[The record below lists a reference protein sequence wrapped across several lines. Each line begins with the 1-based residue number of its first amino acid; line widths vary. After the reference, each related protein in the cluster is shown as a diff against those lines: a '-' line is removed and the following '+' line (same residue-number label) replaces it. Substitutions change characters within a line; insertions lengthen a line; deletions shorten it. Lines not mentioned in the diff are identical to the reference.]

1 MCWGKTLIYIVVTN
15 SKKRFMATIKLRFRP
30 SSVPEAEGTLYYQ
43 VIHKRK
49 VKWISTEHH
58 IYTNEWD
65 ENMETIVVAARSERK
80 GALAL
85 MQCKIDWAL
94 KRWQTIL
101 DRLERSYKDYT
112 VEELCETFSKE
123 QTYKTVFVFLQEQV
137 TKKEQMKRQGTA
149 RTYENAY
156 RRFKAFREDVDL
168 TFDELTP
175 DMIECYE
182 AWLIDKRLKQNSIR
196 CYLRTL
202 NTLLCKAVEEG
213 MLNNTNLFS
222 HVRLSYV
229 KTTKRAISEK
239 ELKVI
244 ANLELPENSTMA
256 LARDIF
262 MFSFYMRGMPFV
274 DIAYLRKT
282 DLKNGMCTYCRKKTN
297 QCLMVEWEKAQ
308 QKILDRYAHQ
318 MENRSYL
325 LPIIKEEDGTEYKQ
339 YQRMQININ
348 RALKKIGEMAELKMP
363 LTTYVARHTW
373 ASVARDMNI
382 PIAVISEGMG
392 HNSIKTTQVY
402 LNSIDISR
410 INEANKRIIKRIGG

>member
-1 MCWGKTLIYIVVTN
+1 
-15 SKKRFMATIKLRFRP
+15 MATIKLKFRP
-30 SSVPEAEGTLYYQ
+30 SSVPKTEGTLYYQ

-58 IYTNEWD
+58 IYADEWD
-65 ENMETIVVAARSERK
+65 ENTETIVVAARSERK

-101 DRLERSYKDYT
+101 DRLERSHKDYT

-149 RTYENAY
+149 RTYGNAY

-182 AWLIDKRLKQNSIR
+182 AWLIDKRLKRNSIR

-213 MLNNTNLFS
+213 LLNNTNLFS

-282 DLKNGMCTYCRKKTN
+282 DLKNGMWTYCRKKTN

-325 LPIIKEEDGTEYKQ
+325 LPIIKNGDGTEYKQ

-363 LTTYVARHTW
+363 LTTYAARHTW

-392 HNSIKTTQVY
+392 HNSIKTTQGY
-402 LNSIDISR
+402 LSSIEESR
-410 INEANKRIIKRIGG
+410 VNEANKRIIKRIGG

>member
-1 MCWGKTLIYIVVTN
+1 
-15 SKKRFMATIKLRFRP
+15 MATIKLKFRP

-49 VKWISTEHH
+49 VKYISTEHQ
-58 IYTNEWD
+58 IYAYEWD
-65 ENMETIVVAARSERK
+65 EKAETIVVAAESERK
-80 GALAL
+80 GTLAM
-85 MQCKIDWAL
+85 MQCKIDKAFKQL
-94 KRWQTIL
+94 RSIL
-101 DRLERSYKDYT
+101 DRTERCHKDYT
-112 VEELCETFSKE
+112 VDDLCKAFIKE
-123 QTYKTVFVFLQEQV
+123 QTYKTVFVFLHEQA
-137 TKKEQMKRQGTA
+137 TKKEQMKRLGTA
-149 RTYENAY
+149 RTYGNAY

-182 AWLIDKRLKQNSIR
+182 AWLIDRRLKQNSIR

-202 NTLLCKAVEEG
+202 NTLLYKAAEEG
-213 MLNNTNLFS
+213 LLNNRNLFS
-222 HVRLSYV
+222 HVHLSYV

-239 ELKVI
+239 ELKLI
-244 ANLELPENSTMA
+244 ANIRLPENSSIA

-282 DLKNGMCTYCRKKTN
+282 DLKNGMWTYCRRKTN
-297 QCLMVEWEKAQ
+297 QCLKVEWEKAQ
-308 QKILDRYAHQ
+308 QNIIDRYSRQTAD
-318 MENRSYL
+318 SPYL
-325 LPIIKEEDGTEYKQ
+325 FPIILKEDGTEYQQ

-348 RALKKIGEMAELKMP
+348 RALKRLGKMAGLKMP

-382 PIAVISEGMG
+382 PISIISEGMG

-402 LNSIDISR
+402 LNSIDTSR
-410 INEANKRIIKRIGG
+410 INKANKRIIKRIGG

>member
-1 MCWGKTLIYIVVTN
+1 
-15 SKKRFMATIKLRFRP
+15 MATIRLKFRP
-30 SSVPEAEGTLYYQ
+30 SSVPEAKGTLYYQ

-49 VKWISTEHH
+49 VKWISTKHH
-58 IYTNEWD
+58 IYADEWNE
-65 ENMETIVVAARSERK
+65 ETMTIAIANGERK
-80 GALAL
+80 AALAL
-85 MQCKIDWAL
+85 MQRKIDWAFR
-94 KRWQTIL
+94 RWQAIL
-101 DRLERSYKDYT
+101 ARIERSQKDYT

-123 QTYKTVFVFLQEQV
+123 QTYKTVFVFMQEQV
-137 TKKEQMKRQGTA
+137 TKKEQMKRLGTA
-149 RTYENAY
+149 RTYGNAY
-156 RRFKAFREDVDL
+156 RRFKAFREDIDL
-168 TFDELTP
+168 TFDELSP

-182 AWLIDKRLKQNSIR
+182 AWLIDRRLKQNSIR

-202 NTLLCKAVEEG
+202 NTLLCKAAAEG
-213 MLNNTNLFS
+213 LLNNTNLFS

-244 ANLELPENSTMA
+244 ANLELPEGSTMA

-282 DLKNGMCTYCRKKTN
+282 DLRNGMWTYCRRKTN
-297 QCLMVEWEKAQ
+297 QCLMVEWEMAQ
-308 QKILDRYAHQ
+308 QKILDHYAHQ
-318 MENRSYL
+318 TKDGSYL
-325 LPIIKEEDGTEYKQ
+325 LPIIKKEDGTEYKQ
-339 YQRMQININ
+339 YQRMQTNIN

-382 PIAVISEGMG
+382 PIAIISEGMG

-410 INEANKRIIKRIGG
+410 VNEANKRIIKRIGG

>member
-1 MCWGKTLIYIVVTN
+1 
-15 SKKRFMATIKLRFRP
+15 MATIKLKFRP
-30 SSVPEAEGTLYYQ
+30 SSVPKTEGTLYYQ

-58 IYTNEWD
+58 IYADEWD
-65 ENMETIVVAARSERK
+65 ENTETIVVAARSERK

-101 DRLERSYKDYT
+101 DRLERSHKDYT

-149 RTYENAY
+149 RTYGNAY

-168 TFDELTP
+168 TFDELTS

-213 MLNNTNLFS
+213 LLNNTNLFS

-282 DLKNGMCTYCRKKTN
+282 DLKNGMWTYCRRKTN

-325 LPIIKEEDGTEYKQ
+325 LPIIKEEDGTEYK
-339 YQRMQININ
+339 
-348 RALKKIGEMAELKMP
+348 
-363 LTTYVARHTW
+363 
-373 ASVARDMNI
+373 
-382 PIAVISEGMG
+382 
-392 HNSIKTTQVY
+392 
-402 LNSIDISR
+402 
-410 INEANKRIIKRIGG
+410 

>member
-1 MCWGKTLIYIVVTN
+1 
-15 SKKRFMATIKLRFRP
+15 MATIKLKFRP

-43 VIHKRK
+43 LIHKRK

-58 IYTNEWD
+58 IYADEWD
-65 ENMETIVVAARSERK
+65 EQTETIVMTSGERK
-80 GALAL
+80 ATLAL
-85 MQCKIDWAL
+85 IQSKISWTFRQW
-94 KRWQTIL
+94 KTIL
-101 DRLERSYKDYT
+101 DRLQRSHQEYT
-112 VEELCETFSKE
+112 VEELCEAFSKE

-137 TKKEQMKRQGTA
+137 TKKELMKRRGTA
-149 RTYENAY
+149 RTYGNAY
-156 RRFKAFREDVDL
+156 RRFKAFRKNVDL
-168 TFDELTP
+168 TFDQLTP

-182 AWLIDKRLKQNSIR
+182 AWLIDQRLKQNSIR

-202 NTLLCKAVEEG
+202 NTLLCKAVGEG
-213 MLNNTNLFS
+213 LLSNINLFS

-229 KTTKRAISEK
+229 KTTKRAISER

-244 ANLELPENSTMA
+244 ANLKLPEHSTLA

-274 DIAYLRKT
+274 DIAYLRKS
-282 DLKNGMCTYCRKKTN
+282 DLKNGMWTYCRKKTN

-308 QKILDRYAHQ
+308 QKILDRYANQTKHT
-318 MENRSYL
+318 SYL
-325 LPIIKEEDGTEYKQ
+325 LPIIKKEDGTEYLQ

-348 RALKKIGEMAELKMP
+348 RALKKIGEKVGLKMP

-382 PIAVISEGMG
+382 SIAIISEGMG

-402 LNSIDISR
+402 LNSIDVSR

>member
-1 MCWGKTLIYIVVTN
+1 
-15 SKKRFMATIKLRFRP
+15 MATIKLKFRP

-58 IYTNEWD
+58 IYADEWD
-65 ENMETIVVAARSERK
+65 ENTETIVVTVGSERK
-80 GALAL
+80 AVLAL
-85 MQCKIDWAL
+85 IQCKIDWAL

-101 DRLERSYKDYT
+101 DRMEHSHKDYT
-112 VEELCETFSKE
+112 VEELYEAFNKE

-149 RTYENAY
+149 RTYGNAY
-156 RRFKAFREDVDL
+156 RRFKAFREDADL

-182 AWLIDKRLKQNSIR
+182 AWLIDKRLKHNSIR

-213 MLNNTNLFS
+213 LLNNTNLFT

-262 MFSFYMRGMPFV
+262 MFSFYMRGMSFV

-282 DLKNGMCTYCRKKTN
+282 DLKNGMWTYCRRKTN

-318 MENRSYL
+318 MENRLYL

-348 RALKKIGEMAELKMP
+348 RALKKIGKMAELKMP

>member
-1 MCWGKTLIYIVVTN
+1 
-15 SKKRFMATIKLRFRP
+15 MATIKLKFRP
-30 SSVPEAEGTLYYQ
+30 SSVPKTEGTLYYQ

-58 IYTNEWD
+58 IYADEWD
-65 ENMETIVVAARSERK
+65 ENTETIVVAARSERK

-101 DRLERSYKDYT
+101 DRLERSHKDYT

-149 RTYENAY
+149 RTYGNAY

-202 NTLLCKAVEEG
+202 KTLLCKAVEEG
-213 MLNNTNLFS
+213 LLNNTHLFC

-229 KTTKRAISEK
+229 KTTRRAISEK

-282 DLKNGMCTYCRKKTN
+282 DLKNGMWTYCRKKTN

-339 YQRMQININ
+339 YQRMQIYIN

>member
-1 MCWGKTLIYIVVTN
+1 
-15 SKKRFMATIKLRFRP
+15 MATIKLKFRP

-49 VKWISTEHH
+49 VKWISTELH
-58 IYTNEWD
+58 IYADEWD
-65 ENMETIVVAARSERK
+65 ENTEAIVVTVWSERK
-80 GALAL
+80 AVLAL
-85 MQCKIDWAL
+85 IQCKIDWAL

-101 DRLERSYKDYT
+101 DRMEHSHKDYT
-112 VEELCETFSKE
+112 VEELCEAFSKE

-156 RRFKAFREDVDL
+156 RRFKAFREDADL

-182 AWLIDKRLKQNSIR
+182 AWLIDKRLKHNSIR

-213 MLNNTNLFS
+213 LLNNTNLFS

-262 MFSFYMRGMPFV
+262 MFSFYMRGMSFV

-282 DLKNGMCTYCRKKTN
+282 DLKNGMWTYCRRKTN
-297 QCLMVEWEKAQ
+297 QCLIVEWEKAQ

-325 LPIIKEEDGTEYKQ
+325 LPIIKEEDGTEYQQ

-373 ASVARDMNI
+373 ASVEI
-382 PIAVISEGMG
+382 
-392 HNSIKTTQVY
+392 
-402 LNSIDISR
+402 
-410 INEANKRIIKRIGG
+410 

>member
-1 MCWGKTLIYIVVTN
+1 
-15 SKKRFMATIKLRFRP
+15 MATIKLKFRP

-58 IYTNEWD
+58 IYANEWD
-65 ENMETIVVAARSERK
+65 ENTEAIVVAARSERK
-80 GALAL
+80 AVLAL
-85 MQCKIDWAL
+85 IQCKIDWAL
-94 KRWQTIL
+94 KRWQNIL
-101 DRLERSYKDYT
+101 DRMEHSHKVYT
-112 VEELCETFSKE
+112 VEELCEAFNKE

-149 RTYENAY
+149 RTYGNAY
-156 RRFKAFREDVDL
+156 RRFKAFREDADL

-182 AWLIDKRLKQNSIR
+182 AWLIDKRLKHNSIR

-213 MLNNTNLFS
+213 LLNNTNLFS

-256 LARDIF
+256 LARDVF
-262 MFSFYMRGMPFV
+262 MFSFYMRGMSFV

-282 DLKNGMCTYCRKKTN
+282 DLKNGMWTYCRRKTN

-308 QKILDRYAHQ
+308 QKILDRYALQ

-325 LPIIKEEDGTEYKQ
+325 LPIIKKEDGTEYKQ
-339 YQRMQININ
+339 YQRMQVNIN

>member
-1 MCWGKTLIYIVVTN
+1 
-15 SKKRFMATIKLRFRP
+15 MATIKLKFRP
-30 SSVPEAEGTLYYQ
+30 SSVPKTEGTLYYQ

-65 ENMETIVVAARSERK
+65 ENTETIVVAARSERK

-101 DRLERSYKDYT
+101 DRLERSHKDYT
-112 VEELCETFSKE
+112 VEELCEIFSKE

-149 RTYENAY
+149 RTYGNAY

-168 TFDELTP
+168 TFDELTS

-213 MLNNTNLFS
+213 LLNNTNLFS

-282 DLKNGMCTYCRKKTN
+282 DLKNGMWTYCRKKTN
-297 QCLMVEWEKAQ
+297 QCLVVEWEKAQ

>member
-1 MCWGKTLIYIVVTN
+1 
-15 SKKRFMATIKLRFRP
+15 MATIKLKFRP
-30 SSVPEAEGTLYYQ
+30 SSVPKAEGTLYYQ

-58 IYTNEWD
+58 IYANEWN
-65 ENMETIVVAARSERK
+65 ENMETIVVAVGSERK

-94 KRWQTIL
+94 KRWHTIL
-101 DRLERSYKDYT
+101 DRMERSHKDYT
-112 VEELCETFSKE
+112 VEELCDAFSKE
-123 QTYKTVFVFLQEQV
+123 QMYKTVFVFLKEQV
-137 TKKEQMKRQGTA
+137 FKKEQMKRQGTA
-149 RTYENAY
+149 RTYGNAY
-156 RRFKAFREDVDL
+156 RRFKAFREDMDL

-213 MLNNTNLFS
+213 LLNNTNLFC

-282 DLKNGMCTYCRKKTN
+282 DLKNGMWTYCRRKTN

-318 MENRSYL
+318 MENKSYL
-325 LPIIKEEDGTEYKQ
+325 LPIIKK
-339 YQRMQININ
+339 
-348 RALKKIGEMAELKMP
+348 
-363 LTTYVARHTW
+363 
-373 ASVARDMNI
+373 
-382 PIAVISEGMG
+382 
-392 HNSIKTTQVY
+392 
-402 LNSIDISR
+402 
-410 INEANKRIIKRIGG
+410 

>member
-1 MCWGKTLIYIVVTN
+1 
-15 SKKRFMATIKLRFRP
+15 MATIRLKFRP
-30 SSVPEAEGTLYYQ
+30 SSVPEAKGTLYYQ

-58 IYTNEWD
+58 IYADEWNE
-65 ENMETIVVAARSERK
+65 ETMTIAVANGERK
-80 GALAL
+80 AALAL
-85 MQCKIDWAL
+85 MQCKIDWAFR
-94 KRWQTIL
+94 RWQTIL
-101 DRLERSYKDYT
+101 ARIERSQKDYT

-123 QTYKTVFVFLQEQV
+123 QTYKTVFVFMQEQV
-137 TKKEQMKRQGTA
+137 TKKEQMKRLGTA
-149 RTYENAY
+149 HTYGNAY
-156 RRFKAFREDVDL
+156 RRFKAFREDMDL
-168 TFDELTP
+168 TFDELSP

-182 AWLIDKRLKQNSIR
+182 AWLIDRRLKQNSIR

-202 NTLLCKAVEEG
+202 NTLLCKAAAEG
-213 MLNNTNLFS
+213 LLNNTNLFS

-244 ANLELPENSTMA
+244 ANLELPEGSTMA

-282 DLKNGMCTYCRKKTN
+282 DLRNGMWTYCRRKTN
-297 QCLMVEWEKAQ
+297 QCLMVEWEMAQ
-308 QKILDRYAHQ
+308 QKILDHYAHQ
-318 MENRSYL
+318 TKNESFL
-325 LPIIKEEDGTEYKQ
+325 LPIIKKEDGTEYKQ

-382 PIAVISEGMG
+382 PIAIISEGMG

-410 INEANKRIIKRIGG
+410 VNEANKRIIKRIGG

>member
-1 MCWGKTLIYIVVTN
+1 
-15 SKKRFMATIKLRFRP
+15 MATIKLKFRP
-30 SSVPEAEGTLYYQ
+30 SSVPETEGTLYYQ
-43 VIHKRK
+43 MIHKRK

-58 IYTNEWD
+58 IYADEWD
-65 ENMETIVVAARSERK
+65 ENTGTIVVAARSERK

-94 KRWQTIL
+94 KRWQTIF
-101 DRLERSYKDYT
+101 DRLERSHNDYT

-149 RTYENAY
+149 RTYGNAY
-156 RRFKAFREDVDL
+156 RRFKVFREDVDL

-213 MLNNTNLFS
+213 LLNNTNLFS

-282 DLKNGMCTYCRKKTN
+282 DLKNGMWTYCRKKTN

-308 QKILDRYAHQ
+308 QKILDRYAPQ

>member
-1 MCWGKTLIYIVVTN
+1 
-15 SKKRFMATIKLRFRP
+15 MATIKLKFRP
-30 SSVPEAEGTLYYQ
+30 SSVPDAEGTLYYQ

-49 VKWISTEHH
+49 VKYISTEHH
-58 IYTNEWD
+58 IYADEWD
-65 ENMETIVVAARSERK
+65 EKAETIVVTAESERK
-80 GALAL
+80 ETLAM
-85 MQCKIDWAL
+85 MQCKIDKAFKQL
-94 KRWQTIL
+94 RSIL
-101 DRLERSYKDYT
+101 DRTERCHKDYT
-112 VEELCETFSKE
+112 VEDLCKAFIKE
-123 QTYKTVFVFLQEQV
+123 QTYKTVFVFLHEQA
-137 TKKEQMKRQGTA
+137 TKKEQMKRLGTA
-149 RTYENAY
+149 RTYGNAY

-182 AWLIDKRLKQNSIR
+182 AWLIDRRLKQNSIR

-202 NTLLCKAVEEG
+202 NTLLCKAVAEG
-213 MLNNTNLFS
+213 LLSNRNLFS
-222 HVRLSYV
+222 RVRLSYV
-229 KTTKRAISEK
+229 KTTKRAVSEK

-244 ANLELPENSTMA
+244 ANLELPEHSTMA

-282 DLKNGMCTYCRKKTN
+282 DLKNGMWTYCRRKTN

-318 MENRSYL
+318 TENGPYL
-325 LPIIKEEDGTEYKQ
+325 LPIINKEDGTEYLQ
-339 YQRMQININ
+339 YQRMQTNIN

-382 PIAVISEGMG
+382 PISIISEGMG

>member
-1 MCWGKTLIYIVVTN
+1 MTGW
-15 SKKRFMATIKLRFRP
+15 S
-30 SSVPEAEGTLYYQ
+30 
-43 VIHKRK
+43 
-49 VKWISTEHH
+49 
-58 IYTNEWD
+58 
-65 ENMETIVVAARSERK
+65 
-80 GALAL
+80 
-85 MQCKIDWAL
+85 
-94 KRWQTIL
+94 
-101 DRLERSYKDYT
+101 SYKDYT

>member
-1 MCWGKTLIYIVVTN
+1 
-15 SKKRFMATIKLRFRP
+15 MATIKLKFRP

-58 IYTNEWD
+58 IYANEWD
-65 ENMETIVVAARSERK
+65 EKMETIVVVAGSERK
-80 GALAL
+80 GTLAL
-85 MQCKIDWAL
+85 MRCKIDWAL
-94 KRWQTIL
+94 KRWQNIL
-101 DRLERSYKDYT
+101 DRMERSHKDYT
-112 VEELCETFSKE
+112 AEELCEAFSKE
-123 QTYKTVFVFLQEQV
+123 QTYKTVFAFLQEQV
-137 TKKEQMKRQGTA
+137 FKKEQMKRQGTA
-149 RTYENAY
+149 RTYGNAY

-202 NTLLCKAVEEG
+202 NTLLYKAAEEG
-213 MLNNTNLFS
+213 LLNNRNLFS
-222 HVRLSYV
+222 HVHLSYV

-239 ELKVI
+239 ELKLI
-244 ANLELPENSTMA
+244 ANIRLPENSSIA

-282 DLKNGMCTYCRKKTN
+282 DLKNGMWTYCRRKTN
-297 QCLMVEWEKAQ
+297 QCLKVEWEKAQ
-308 QKILDRYAHQ
+308 QNIIDRYSRQTAD
-318 MENRSYL
+318 SPYL
-325 LPIIKEEDGTEYKQ
+325 FPIILKEDGTEYQQ

-348 RALKKIGEMAELKMP
+348 RALKRLGKMAGLKMP

-382 PIAVISEGMG
+382 PISIISEGMG

-402 LNSIDISR
+402 LNSIDTSR
-410 INEANKRIIKRIGG
+410 INKANKRIIKRIGG

>member
-1 MCWGKTLIYIVVTN
+1 
-15 SKKRFMATIKLRFRP
+15 MATIRLKFRP

-49 VKWISTEHH
+49 VKYISTEHQ
-58 IYTNEWD
+58 IYAYEWD
-65 ENMETIVVAARSERK
+65 EKAETIVVAAESERK
-80 GALAL
+80 GTLAM
-85 MQCKIDWAL
+85 MQCKIDKAFKQL
-94 KRWQTIL
+94 RSIL
-101 DRLERSYKDYT
+101 DRTERCHKDYT
-112 VEELCETFSKE
+112 VDDLCKAFIKE
-123 QTYKTVFVFLQEQV
+123 QTYKTVFVFLHEQA
-137 TKKEQMKRQGTA
+137 TKKEQMKRLGTA
-149 RTYENAY
+149 RTYGNAY

-182 AWLIDKRLKQNSIR
+182 AWLIDRRLKQNSIR

-202 NTLLCKAVEEG
+202 NTLLCKAVAEG
-213 MLNNTNLFS
+213 LLSNRNLFS
-222 HVRLSYV
+222 RVRLSYV

-244 ANLELPENSTMA
+244 ANLELPEHSTMA
-256 LARDIF
+256 FARDIF

-282 DLKNGMCTYCRKKTN
+282 DLKNGMWTYCRRKTN

-318 MENRSYL
+318 TENGPYL
-325 LPIIKEEDGTEYKQ
+325 LPIINKEDGTEYLQ
-339 YQRMQININ
+339 YQRMQTNIN

-382 PIAVISEGMG
+382 PISIISEGMG

>member
-1 MCWGKTLIYIVVTN
+1 
-15 SKKRFMATIKLRFRP
+15 MATIKLKFRP

-49 VKWISTEHH
+49 VKYISTEHH
-58 IYTNEWD
+58 IYADEWD
-65 ENMETIVVAARSERK
+65 EKAETIVVAAESERK
-80 GALAL
+80 GTLAM
-85 MQCKIDWAL
+85 MQCKIDKAFKQL
-94 KRWQTIL
+94 RSIL
-101 DRLERSYKDYT
+101 DRTERCHKDYT
-112 VEELCETFSKE
+112 VEDICKAFVKE
-123 QTYKTVFVFLQEQV
+123 QTYKTVFVFLHEQA
-137 TKKEQMKRQGTA
+137 TKKEQMKRLGTA
-149 RTYENAY
+149 RTYGNAY

-182 AWLIDKRLKQNSIR
+182 AWLIDRRLKQNSIR

-202 NTLLCKAVEEG
+202 NTLLCKAVAEG
-213 MLNNTNLFS
+213 LLSNRNLFS
-222 HVRLSYV
+222 RVRLSYV

-244 ANLELPENSTMA
+244 ANLELPEHSTMA

-282 DLKNGMCTYCRKKTN
+282 DPKNGMWTYCRRKTN

-318 MENRSYL
+318 TENGPYL
-325 LPIIKEEDGTEYKQ
+325 LPIINKEDGTEYLQ
-339 YQRMQININ
+339 YQRMQTNIN

-382 PIAVISEGMG
+382 PISIISEGMG

-410 INEANKRIIKRIGG
+410 INEANKRIIKKIGG

>member
-1 MCWGKTLIYIVVTN
+1 
-15 SKKRFMATIKLRFRP
+15 MATIKLKFRP

-49 VKWISTEHH
+49 VKYISTEHH
-58 IYTNEWD
+58 IYADEWD
-65 ENMETIVVAARSERK
+65 EKAETIVVAAESERK
-80 GALAL
+80 GTLTM
-85 MQCKIDWAL
+85 MQCKIDKAFKQL
-94 KRWQTIL
+94 RSIL
-101 DRLERSYKDYT
+101 DRTERCHKDYT
-112 VEELCETFSKE
+112 VEDLCKAFIKE
-123 QTYKTVFVFLQEQV
+123 QTYKTVFVFLHEQA
-137 TKKEQMKRQGTA
+137 TKKEQMKRLGTA
-149 RTYENAY
+149 RTYGNAY

-168 TFDELTP
+168 SFDELTP

-182 AWLIDKRLKQNSIR
+182 AWLIDRRLKQNSIR

-202 NTLLCKAVEEG
+202 NTLLCKAVAEG
-213 MLNNTNLFS
+213 LLSNRNLFS
-222 HVRLSYV
+222 RVRLSYV

-244 ANLELPENSTMA
+244 ANLELPKHSTMA

-282 DLKNGMCTYCRKKTN
+282 DLKNGMWTYCRRKTN

-318 MENRSYL
+318 TENGPYL
-325 LPIIKEEDGTEYKQ
+325 LPIINKEDGTEYLQ
-339 YQRMQININ
+339 YQRMQTNIN

-382 PIAVISEGMG
+382 PISIISEGMG

-402 LNSIDISR
+402 LNSSIYQESTR
-410 INEANKRIIKRIGG
+410 LTRG

>member
-1 MCWGKTLIYIVVTN
+1 
-15 SKKRFMATIKLRFRP
+15 MATIKLKFRP
-30 SSVPEAEGTLYYQ
+30 SSVPKAEGTLYYQ

-49 VKWISTEHH
+49 VKYISTEHQ
-58 IYTNEWD
+58 IYAYEWD
-65 ENMETIVVAARSERK
+65 EKAETIVVAAESERK
-80 GALAL
+80 GTLAM
-85 MQCKIDWAL
+85 MQCKIDKAFKQL
-94 KRWQTIL
+94 RSIL
-101 DRLERSYKDYT
+101 DRTERCHKDYT
-112 VEELCETFSKE
+112 VDDLCKAFIKE
-123 QTYKTVFVFLQEQV
+123 QTYKTVFVFLHEQA
-137 TKKEQMKRQGTA
+137 TKKEQMKRLGTA
-149 RTYENAY
+149 RTYGNAY

-182 AWLIDKRLKQNSIR
+182 AWLIDRRLKQNSIR

-202 NTLLCKAVEEG
+202 NTLLCKAVAEG
-213 MLNNTNLFS
+213 LLSNRNLFS
-222 HVRLSYV
+222 RVRLSYV

-244 ANLELPENSTMA
+244 ANLELPEHSTMA

-282 DLKNGMCTYCRKKTN
+282 DLKNGMWTYCRRKTN

-318 MENRSYL
+318 TENGPYL
-325 LPIIKEEDGTEYKQ
+325 LPIINKEDGTEYLQ
-339 YQRMQININ
+339 YQRMQTNIN

-382 PIAVISEGMG
+382 PISIISEGMG

>member
-1 MCWGKTLIYIVVTN
+1 
-15 SKKRFMATIKLRFRP
+15 MATIKLKFRP
-30 SSVPEAEGTLYYQ
+30 SSVPKAEGTLYYQ

-58 IYTNEWD
+58 IYADEWD
-65 ENMETIVVAARSERK
+65 ENTETIVVTVGSERK
-80 GALAL
+80 AVLAL
-85 MQCKIDWAL
+85 IQCKIDWAL

-101 DRLERSYKDYT
+101 DRMEHSHKDYT
-112 VEELCETFSKE
+112 VEELCEAFNKE

-149 RTYENAY
+149 RTYGNAY
-156 RRFKAFREDVDL
+156 RRFKAFREDADL

-182 AWLIDKRLKQNSIR
+182 AWLIDKRLKHNSIR

-213 MLNNTNLFS
+213 LLNNTNLFS

-282 DLKNGMCTYCRKKTN
+282 DLKNGMWTYCRRKTN
-297 QCLMVEWEKAQ
+297 KCLMEEWEKAK

>member
-1 MCWGKTLIYIVVTN
+1 
-15 SKKRFMATIKLRFRP
+15 
-30 SSVPEAEGTLYYQ
+30 
-43 VIHKRK
+43 
-49 VKWISTEHH
+49 
-58 IYTNEWD
+58 
-65 ENMETIVVAARSERK
+65 
-80 GALAL
+80 
-85 MQCKIDWAL
+85 
-94 KRWQTIL
+94 
-101 DRLERSYKDYT
+101 
-112 VEELCETFSKE
+112 
-123 QTYKTVFVFLQEQV
+123 
-137 TKKEQMKRQGTA
+137 MK
-149 RTYENAY
+149 
-156 RRFKAFREDVDL
+156 
-168 TFDELTP
+168 
-175 DMIECYE
+175 
-182 AWLIDKRLKQNSIR
+182 LKQNSIR

-213 MLNNTNLFS
+213 LLNNTNLFS

-282 DLKNGMCTYCRKKTN
+282 DLRNGMWTYSRRKTN

-308 QKILDRYAHQ
+308 QKILARYAHQ
-318 MENRSYL
+318 MVGCSYL
-325 LPIIKEEDGTEYKQ
+325 FPIITKEDGTEYQQ

-348 RALKKIGEMAELKMP
+348 RALKKIGEMAGLKMP

-392 HNSIKTTQVY
+392 HNSIRTTQVY

-410 INEANKRIIKRIGG
+410 INEANRRIIRRIGG

>member
-1 MCWGKTLIYIVVTN
+1 
-15 SKKRFMATIKLRFRP
+15 MATIKLKFRP

-49 VKWISTEHH
+49 VKYISTEHH
-58 IYTNEWD
+58 IYADEWD
-65 ENMETIVVAARSERK
+65 EKAETIVVAAESERK
-80 GALAL
+80 GTLTM
-85 MQCKIDWAL
+85 MQCKIDKAFKQL
-94 KRWQTIL
+94 RSIL
-101 DRLERSYKDYT
+101 DRTERCHKDYT
-112 VEELCETFSKE
+112 VEDLCKAFIKE
-123 QTYKTVFVFLQEQV
+123 QTYKTVFVFLHEQA
-137 TKKEQMKRQGTA
+137 TKKEQMKRLGTA
-149 RTYENAY
+149 RTYGNAY

-168 TFDELTP
+168 SFDELTP

-182 AWLIDKRLKQNSIR
+182 AWLIDRRLKQNSIR

-202 NTLLCKAVEEG
+202 NTLLCKAVAEG
-213 MLNNTNLFS
+213 LLSNRNLFS
-222 HVRLSYV
+222 RVRLSYV

-244 ANLELPENSTMA
+244 ANLELPKHSTMA

-282 DLKNGMCTYCRKKTN
+282 DLKNGMWTYCRRKTN

-318 MENRSYL
+318 TENGPYL
-325 LPIIKEEDGTEYKQ
+325 LPIINKEDGTEYLQ
-339 YQRMQININ
+339 YQRMQTNIN

-382 PIAVISEGMG
+382 PISIISEGMG

-410 INEANKRIIKRIGG
+410 INEANKRIIKKIGG

>member
-1 MCWGKTLIYIVVTN
+1 
-15 SKKRFMATIKLRFRP
+15 MATIKLKFRP

-49 VKWISTEHH
+49 VKYISTEHQ
-58 IYTNEWD
+58 IYAYEWD
-65 ENMETIVVAARSERK
+65 EKAETIVVAAESERK
-80 GALAL
+80 GTLAM
-85 MQCKIDWAL
+85 MQCKIDKAFKQL
-94 KRWQTIL
+94 RSIL
-101 DRLERSYKDYT
+101 DRTERCHKDYT
-112 VEELCETFSKE
+112 VDDLCKAFIKE
-123 QTYKTVFVFLQEQV
+123 QTYKTVFVFLHEQA
-137 TKKEQMKRQGTA
+137 TKKEQMKRLGTA
-149 RTYENAY
+149 RTYGNAY

-175 DMIECYE
+175 DMIASYE
-182 AWLIDKRLKQNSIR
+182 AWLIDRRLKQNSIR

-202 NTLLCKAVEEG
+202 NTLLCKAVAEG
-213 MLNNTNLFS
+213 LLSNRNLFS
-222 HVRLSYV
+222 RVRLSYV

-244 ANLELPENSTMA
+244 ANLELPEHSTMA
-256 LARDIF
+256 FARDIF

-282 DLKNGMCTYCRKKTN
+282 DLKNGMWTYCRRKTN

-318 MENRSYL
+318 TENGPYL
-325 LPIIKEEDGTEYKQ
+325 LPIINKEDGTEYLQ
-339 YQRMQININ
+339 YQRMQTNIN

-382 PIAVISEGMG
+382 PISIISEGMG

>member
-1 MCWGKTLIYIVVTN
+1 
-15 SKKRFMATIKLRFRP
+15 MATIKLKFRP

-58 IYTNEWD
+58 IYADEWD
-65 ENMETIVVAARSERK
+65 EKTETIVVAAGSERK
-80 GALAL
+80 AVLAL
-85 MQCKIDWAL
+85 IQCKIDWAL
-94 KRWQTIL
+94 KRWHTIL
-101 DRLERSYKDYT
+101 DTMERNHKDYT
-112 VEELCETFSKE
+112 AEELCDAFSKE

-137 TKKEQMKRQGTA
+137 FKKEQMKRQGTA
-149 RTYENAY
+149 RTYGNAY

-213 MLNNTNLFS
+213 LLNNTNLFS

-282 DLKNGMCTYCRKKTN
+282 DLKTVCG
-297 QCLMVEWEKAQ
+297 
-308 QKILDRYAHQ
+308 
-318 MENRSYL
+318 
-325 LPIIKEEDGTEYKQ
+325 
-339 YQRMQININ
+339 
-348 RALKKIGEMAELKMP
+348 
-363 LTTYVARHTW
+363 
-373 ASVARDMNI
+373 
-382 PIAVISEGMG
+382 PIAVGRQT
-392 HNSIKTTQVY
+392 N
-402 LNSIDISR
+402 
-410 INEANKRIIKRIGG
+410 A

>member
-1 MCWGKTLIYIVVTN
+1 
-15 SKKRFMATIKLRFRP
+15 MATIRLKFRP
-30 SSVPEAEGTLYYQ
+30 SSVPEAEGTLYFQ

-58 IYTNEWD
+58 IYADEWD
-65 ENMETIVVAARSERK
+65 EKSATIVMTARSERK
-80 GALAL
+80 GTLAL
-85 MQCKIDWAL
+85 MQCKIDWTL

-101 DRLERSYKDYT
+101 DRLKRSHKEFT
-112 VEELCETFSKE
+112 VEELCEVFSKE

-137 TKKEQMKRQGTA
+137 TKKEQMRRQGTA
-149 RTYENAY
+149 RTYGNAY

-182 AWLIDKRLKQNSIR
+182 AWLTDKRLKQNSIR

-213 MLNNTNLFS
+213 LLNNTKLFS

-282 DLKNGMCTYCRKKTN
+282 DLKNGMPFKWKTDH
-297 QCLMVEWEKAQ
+297 
-308 QKILDRYAHQ
+308 IYF
-318 MENRSYL
+318 L
-325 LPIIKEEDGTEYKQ
+325 L
-339 YQRMQININ
+339 
-348 RALKKIGEMAELKMP
+348 
-363 LTTYVARHTW
+363 
-373 ASVARDMNI
+373 
-382 PIAVISEGMG
+382 
-392 HNSIKTTQVY
+392 
-402 LNSIDISR
+402 
-410 INEANKRIIKRIGG
+410 

>member
-1 MCWGKTLIYIVVTN
+1 
-15 SKKRFMATIKLRFRP
+15 MATIKLKFRP

-49 VKWISTEHH
+49 VKYISTEHH
-58 IYTNEWD
+58 IYADEWD
-65 ENMETIVVAARSERK
+65 EKAETIVVAAESERK
-80 GALAL
+80 GTLTM
-85 MQCKIDWAL
+85 MQCKIDKAFKQL
-94 KRWQTIL
+94 RSIL
-101 DRLERSYKDYT
+101 DRTERCHKDYT
-112 VEELCETFSKE
+112 VEDLCKAFIKE
-123 QTYKTVFVFLQEQV
+123 QTYKTVFVFLHEQA
-137 TKKEQMKRQGTA
+137 TKKEQMKRLGTA
-149 RTYENAY
+149 RTYGNAY

-168 TFDELTP
+168 SFDELTP

-182 AWLIDKRLKQNSIR
+182 AWLIDRRLKQNSIR

-202 NTLLCKAVEEG
+202 NTLLCKAVAEG
-213 MLNNTNLFS
+213 LLSNRNLFS
-222 HVRLSYV
+222 RVRLSYV

-244 ANLELPENSTMA
+244 ANLELPKHSTMA

-282 DLKNGMCTYCRKKTN
+282 DLKNGMWTYCRRKTN

-318 MENRSYL
+318 TENGPYL
-325 LPIIKEEDGTEYKQ
+325 LPIINKEDGTEYLQ
-339 YQRMQININ
+339 YQRMQTNIN

-382 PIAVISEGMG
+382 PISIISEGMG

-402 LNSIDISR
+402 LNSMIYQESTR
-410 INEANKRIIKRIGG
+410 LTRG